1 MAKEKKKVEKEK
13 NYFKNYVLLGLLF
26 LGCVILTLYIC
37 KCYEVY
43 DNHQKQT
50 PVIRDTLFEITEKEL
65 SPYIAENPTT
75 IIYMCTSANE
85 KCRNYEK
92 DFKKLIEKY
101 ELQDEFVYLN
111 LTGVDKD
118 KFISDFNDEYNY
130 KVKLTKNYPAIV
142 LFEDNEIKYILQGKK
157 EEPLTISK
165 TKQFIDL
172 NKIGE

>member
-1 MAKEKKKVEKEK
+1 MAETNEKKKGGLK
-13 NYFKNYVLLGLLF
+13 NYLILAAIF
-26 LGCVILTLYIC
+26 LAGIAITFYLCNLYT
-37 KCYEVY
+37 VY
-43 DNHQKQT
+43 DEYQKQT

-157 EEPLTISK
+157 EEPLTITK